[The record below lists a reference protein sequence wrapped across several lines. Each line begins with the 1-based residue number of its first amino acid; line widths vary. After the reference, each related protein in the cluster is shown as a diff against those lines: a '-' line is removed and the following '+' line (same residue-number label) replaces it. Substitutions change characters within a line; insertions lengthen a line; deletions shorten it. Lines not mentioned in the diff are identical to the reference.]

1 MSVKIGAK
9 EAQRRALRER
19 QKRPRKYLKVLSDTK
34 AKTAPKPSGE
44 DLVSPAALLGRLGGI
59 ARAKALSPERRTEI
73 ARMGSD
79 AANAKRAKEQQT

>member
-1 MSVKIGAK
+1 MTKIGPK
-9 EAQRRALRER
+9 EQARRALRER
-19 QKRPRKYLKVLSDTK
+19 QRTRRKGRKGISVART
-34 AKTAPKPSGE
+34 AKSAPKPSGE
-44 DLVSPAALLGRLGGI
+44 AVISPAALLGRLGGI